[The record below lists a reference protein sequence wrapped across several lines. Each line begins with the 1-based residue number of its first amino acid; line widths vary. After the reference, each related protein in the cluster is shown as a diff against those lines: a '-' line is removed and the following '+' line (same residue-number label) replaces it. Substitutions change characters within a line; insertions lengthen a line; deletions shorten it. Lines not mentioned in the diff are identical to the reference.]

1 MAVKFVVKV
10 TGLKGHCN
18 AGHKIGD
25 QFEVSKY
32 VSSDLCGAAYH
43 SIYPYIVSMEFGGMA
58 PWQIEK
64 DVIGALACPDGYNQ
78 LTMEIVRV
86 TE

>member
-1 MAVKFVVKV
+1 MAAKLIVKI

-25 QFEVSKY
+25 QFEVSEY
-32 VSSDLCGAAYH
+32 ISSDLCGAAYH
-43 SIYPYIVSMEFGGMA
+43 SIYPYIVSMEFGGVA
-58 PWQIEK
+58 PWQSEK
-64 DVIGALACPDGYNQ
+64 DVIGNLACPDGYNL